1 MASELDPAE
10 LVGSVA
16 DERLLDAEIA
26 NLPGSV
32 GRPEGIPPSKT
43 RGRLVGVGATLTG
56 VTLIGGLALML
67 VGVIVA
73 ISGGI
78 GVVAIVAIVLGL
90 VLVATHWGWVH
101 VAEATADAIEAR
113 RDSEITARRRS
124 WLDLIEPYTRY
135 EVTTDVGE
143 DGSIT
148 ISRVRYRP
156 VRTGERRFTF
166 KREIEHTEVHSGEE
180 SGAAITERAELL
192 RRQAA
197 ADTER
202 ERLHFEAAHGAYQE
216 ALLAE
221 GSEREQLEA
230 RRAES
235 RALSERI
242 NTNLRDPPLTE

>member
-10 LVGSVA
+10 LVGRVA

-26 NLPGSV
+26 NLPSSV
-32 GRPEGIPPSKT
+32 GRPEAVPPSKT
-43 RGRLVGVGATLTG
+43 RGRIVGVGATLTG
-56 VTLIGGLALML
+56 VTLIGGITLVLM
-67 VGVIVA
+67 GVVVA
-73 ISGGI
+73 VSGGI
-78 GVVAIVAIVLGL
+78 GAVAIVAIVLGL
-90 VLVATHWGWVH
+90 ILAATHWGWVH

-113 RDSEITARRRS
+113 RDSEITARRRH
-124 WLDLIEPYTRY
+124 WLDMIEPYTHY
-135 EVTTDVGE
+135 EVATDVGE

-156 VRTGERRFTF
+156 VGSGERRFTF
-166 KREIEHTEVHSGEE
+166 EREVEHSEVHSGDE

-202 ERLHFEAAHGAYQE
+202 EREGFEAAHDAYQA

-221 GSEREQLEA
+221 GSEREQQEA

-242 NTNLRDPPLTE
+242 NSNLRDPPLTG